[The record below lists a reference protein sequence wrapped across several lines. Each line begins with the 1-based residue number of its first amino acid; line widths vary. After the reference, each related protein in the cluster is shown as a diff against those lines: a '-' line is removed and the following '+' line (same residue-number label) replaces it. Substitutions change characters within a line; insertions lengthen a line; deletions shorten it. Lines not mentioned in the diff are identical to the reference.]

1 MLGGV
6 FMTDTDGN
14 IGAEVSNNTE
24 KICGLLFD
32 ISGQSNFWTTG
43 YPATV
48 ANVLKDTVVEF
59 NTMQDAIDAGIIPY
73 DALTDSTSNF
83 LHGIP
88 YYHIRHFFEAA
99 GGSGRLFVMFADCSL
114 NFNAIIDM
122 QKAAHGVINQIGV
135 WTEKSLWTHIDPSAA
150 SYAVQLVGDL
160 NTIAT
165 TLANDY
171 YAPVTILLNA
181 NSAKVQGATTI
192 TYAYDEVS
200 NPSGSPKEQGW
211 YKSDGND
218 GYVEATKTTVDSNTT
233 YYTRSVASTTTA
245 YETTV
250 DLTKIPT
257 CIIDKRY
264 VSVLLG
270 QGVDSDV
277 QLMQGAL
284 ASVTPVGNVG
294 AALGLLSVASV
305 AESIGWVEQ
314 FDVVSL
320 FPDIQ
325 LGFGDATIASSKITN
340 GTSFDSLSKAQ
351 IDTLDDKG
359 YIFLCRY
366 PAYEGHVFFSS
377 DQTCSNG
384 DYRRIALNRAINK
397 SRRGVRTALLKY
409 VNSPI
414 KVDPATGQ
422 LSALQITIFKNAVK
436 EPLELMENANEI
448 SGIGS
453 INIPANQNILKN
465 DRLNLSYYLVPIGL
479 AKEIK
484 VEEGFV
490 LKQQ

>member
-1 MLGGV
+1 
-6 FMTDTDGN
+6 MTDTDGN
-14 IGAEVSNNTE
+14 IGREVSNNTE

-32 ISGQSNFWTTG
+32 ISGQANFWTQT

-59 NTMQDAIDAGIIPY
+59 NTMQDAIDAGIIPFNADT
-73 DALTDSTSNF
+73 DATGNF

-88 YYHIRHFFEAA
+88 YYHIRHFFEEA

-135 WTEKSLWTHIDPSAA
+135 WTEQNLWTHIDPSAPL
-150 SYAVQLVGDL
+150 YGLQLVGDL

-171 YAPVTILLNA
+171 YAPVSILLNA
-181 NSAKVQGATTI
+181 NPTKVKGATTI
-192 TYAYDEVS
+192 NYSYNAVS
-200 NPSGSPKEQGW
+200 NPSGNPAEQGW

-218 GYVEATKTTVDSNTT
+218 GYVEATETTVDGNTT

-245 YETTV
+245 YESTV
-250 DLTKIPT
+250 DLNKIPT
-257 CIIDKRY
+257 CIINKRY
-264 VSVLLG
+264 VTVLLG
-270 QGVDSDV
+270 QGIDSDV

-284 ASVTPVGNVG
+284 GSVTPVGNVG
-294 AALGLLSVASV
+294 AALGILSVASV

-320 FPDIQ
+320 FSDIE
-325 LGFGDATIASSKITN
+325 LGFGDATLVSGKITN
-340 GTSFDSLSKAQ
+340 GTSFDSLSKPQ

-359 YIFLCRY
+359 YVFLCRY
-366 PAYEGHVFFSS
+366 EGYEGHVFFSG
-377 DQTCSNG
+377 DQTCSDG
-384 DYRRIALNRAINK
+384 DYRRIALNRTINK
-397 SRRGVRTALLKY
+397 SRRNVRIALIKY
-409 VNSPI
+409 VNAKF
-414 KVDPATGQ
+414 KVDPANGQ
-422 LSALQITIFKNAVK
+422 LSPAQITILKDVVR
-436 EPLELMENANEI
+436 EPLKGMENSNEI

-453 INIPANQNILKN
+453 INIPADQNILKN
-465 DRLNLSYYLVPIGL
+465 DRINLSYFLVPIGVS
-479 AKEIK
+479 KGIW

-490 LKQQ
+490 LKQ